1 MILLILRTS
10 IWFSPMNTVVVLTGE
25 DCGSVEADGRFNLK
39 RQSVG
44 SSDAVVKNQGWWIG
58 SESRG
63 GSGWRSLSKRLLR
76 YIYTVC
82 IEFAQ
87 VNLRKQVT
95 APLPLLSQDEVIID
109 FCLPLLILKFLRAT
123 DESLMECLSNFR
135 WNGLYDWL
143 SFIWSFNSMIE
154 FGIAKIAPVLK
165 YSMKPK
171 IWKMHENW
179 HKTNWPSKQ
188 PGEGDDMQINVCS
201 PFKPH
206 HGSTLPQ
213 LRSTQFACNGCL
225 CAGCRQRENFDFD
238 VSIVSK
244 CHEKLRFIVT
254 PWDSTLQIF
263 QAFPIIQTF
272 QMFQIFQ
279 SY

>member
-1 MILLILRTS
+1 MPAFLGSWFTPESDIQDHWRSIGADWKEDFCRRSAILGIKSSSMILLILRTS

-63 GSGWRSLSKRLLR
+63 GSGWRSLSERLLR

-165 YSMKPK
+165 YSMKLK
-171 IWKMHENW
+171 I
-179 HKTNWPSKQ
+179 
-188 PGEGDDMQINVCS
+188 
-201 PFKPH
+201 
-206 HGSTLPQ
+206 
-213 LRSTQFACNGCL
+213 
-225 CAGCRQRENFDFD
+225 
-238 VSIVSK
+238 
-244 CHEKLRFIVT
+244 
-254 PWDSTLQIF
+254 
-263 QAFPIIQTF
+263 
-272 QMFQIFQ
+272 
-279 SY
+279 